1 MHTSQHSF
9 LVIFLNS
16 IVKSKNSFFFAKQKP
31 DETASN
37 LHIQRT
43 KMVNASSSSV
53 VFSQTIAV
61 GQARGKWWW
70 WFLLFARFFTRRNF
84 DFDHQVTPYVST
96 IAPHEVFPSVE
107 LIFKGSPHGVL
118 NKEGAQISAQ
128 PFFSPENSE
137 HVALEMIEDAEETL
151 DIFTPGVKFWSYERR
166 RGDATTTDNTTKNN
180 NNNNNNNNCG
190 GVLPSRAMAKE
201 SFPVFFALL
210 NAARRN
216 VTVRVLTNKY
226 DDEEVGCDG
235 RVTMKDFLF

>member
-1 MHTSQHSF
+1 
-9 LVIFLNS
+9 
-16 IVKSKNSFFFAKQKP
+16 
-31 DETASN
+31 
-37 LHIQRT
+37 
-43 KMVNASSSSV
+43 
-53 VFSQTIAV
+53 
-61 GQARGKWWW
+61 
-70 WFLLFARFFTRRNF
+70 
-84 DFDHQVTPYVST
+84 
-96 IAPHEVFPSVE
+96 
-107 LIFKGSPHGVL
+107 
-118 NKEGAQISAQ
+118 
-128 PFFSPENSE
+128 
-137 HVALEMIEDAEETL
+137 MIEDAEETL

>member
-1 MHTSQHSF
+1 MTCVF
-9 LVIFLNS
+9 LLFYFPL
-16 IVKSKNSFFFAKQKP
+16 KLSKKKTRLQKHQTAFFNN
-31 DETASN
+31 E
-37 LHIQRT
+37 LM
-43 KMVNASSSSV
+43 MVNASSSSV
-53 VFSQTIAV
+53 VFSQTIAR

-70 WFLLFARFFTRRNF
+70 WFLLFARFFNRRNF
-84 DFDHQVTPYVST
+84 DFDHQVTTYVST
-96 IAPHEVFPSVE
+96 IAPHEVFPNVE
-107 LIFKGSPHGVL
+107 LIFKGSHGVL
-118 NKEGAQISAQ
+118 NKGAQISAQ

-137 HVALEMIEDAEETL
+137 NVALEMIEDAEETL

-216 VTVRVLTNKY
+216 V
-226 DDEEVGCDG
+226 
-235 RVTMKDFLF
+235 